1 MSLPYRL
8 FVLNIAGACF
18 LIWAFW
24 IGYAQRVTSAD
35 VAHMWAIIG
44 ALFLFGVL
52 STFRLALRLENAKR
66 AADMMTI
73 LKKTKTAKSLVIKG
87 EHLGTIV
94 SALFI
99 LGIVGNAIGI
109 LSGFGGI
116 DLNALDSADG
126 IRKLSVQVLSGATT
140 TFGSTIVG
148 ATLALW
154 TMCNAQMLWTETAL
168 FELESA

>member
-1 MSLPYRL
+1 MTLPWKLYIT
-8 FVLNIAGACF
+8 NTAGACF

-35 VAHMWAIIG
+35 VAHMWAVIG
-44 ALFLFGVL
+44 TMFLYGVI
-52 STFRLALRLENAKR
+52 STFRLSFALEKSRSGAGQNAKQ
-66 AADMMTI
+66 
-73 LKKTKTAKSLVIKG
+73 LLVRG

-168 FELESA
+168 LALESADA